1 MMTMK
6 PGFARA
12 AWLGGLA
19 CQACCRA
26 EEEEEEFDDEQGPG
40 LEQQQ
45 ASSSSRP
52 SSDPPYECECRP
64 TCPCH
69 HGTEVFYT
77 HRLTTMMQDDGP
89 LLPSSSS
96 FQLCDPS
103 GEGT

>member
-1 MMTMK
+1 MLL
-6 PGFARA
+6 G
-12 AWLGGLA
+12 WLAGVRG
-19 CQACCRA
+19 QACCRA
-26 EEEEEEFDDEQGPG
+26 EEEEEFDDEQGPG

-52 SSDPPYECECRP
+52 SSSDPPYECECRP